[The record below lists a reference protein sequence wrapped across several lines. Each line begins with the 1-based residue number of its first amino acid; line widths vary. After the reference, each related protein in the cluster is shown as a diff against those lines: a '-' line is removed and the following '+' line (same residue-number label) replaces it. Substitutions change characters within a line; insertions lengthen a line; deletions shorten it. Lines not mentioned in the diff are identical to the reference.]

1 MKDTHIDGPVVVTGA
16 NGFIGARLVQKLS
29 QLGVELVRID
39 ASGAD
44 GAYPVDICS
53 AAVADLIPESS
64 RIVHLAALSTSGS
77 CKAEPARAAEVNISG
92 TLNLA
97 QAARARGAKQFV
109 FASTEW
115 VYGNSSN
122 EEPAFEKNPIDIT
135 ALNDTYAVTKLAA
148 ESLLRTTELFE
159 DLMVLRFGIV
169 YGPRSENWS
178 AAESLLAAAARG
190 QVEVGSLST
199 ARRFIFVDD
208 VVDGVIRSLG
218 RKGHDVLNIAGS
230 KLASL
235 GDVIAESEKIL
246 GREVEVR
253 ETNSGAISVRNPD
266 PSHAMA
272 VLDWRPEIDLHEGLS
287 RVAAHLGLI
296 S

>member
-1 MKDTHIDGPVVVTGA
+1 MTDTKIDGPVVVTGA

-29 QLGVELVRID
+29 QLGVEVVRID
-39 ASGAD
+39 ASGTDDAH
-44 GAYPVDICS
+44 PVDICS
-53 AAVADLIPESS
+53 PAVADLIPPSS
-64 RIVHLAALSTSGS
+64 RVVHLAALSTSGS
-77 CKAEPARAAEVNISG
+77 CKADPARAAEVNIGG

-97 QAARARGAKQFV
+97 QAARNSGAQQFV

-115 VYGNSSN
+115 VYGSSSS

-135 ALNDTYAVTKLAA
+135 ALSDTYAVTKLAA
-148 ESLLRTTELFE
+148 ESLLRTTGIFE
-159 DLMVLRFGIV
+159 DLIILRFGIV

-208 VVDGVIRSLG
+208 VVDGIISSLG
-218 RKGHDVLNIAGS
+218 RKGHDVLNIAGTQ
-230 KLASL
+230 LASL

-246 GREVEVR
+246 GRKVEVR
-253 ETNSGAISVRNPD
+253 ETNPTAISVRNPD
-266 PSHAMA
+266 PAHAIA
-272 VLDWRPEIDLHEGLS
+272 VLGWRPEVDLHEGLS
-287 RVAAHLGLI
+287 RVAAHLGLGA
-296 S
+296 

>member
-53 AAVADLIPESS
+53 AAVADLIPASS

-97 QAARARGAKQFV
+97 QAARTRGAKQFV

-115 VYGNSSN
+115 VYGSSSN

-148 ESLLRTTELFE
+148 ENLLRTTDLFE

-218 RKGHDVLNIAGS
+218 HKGHDVLNIAGS

-253 ETNSGAISVRNPD
+253 ETNGGAISVRNPD

>member
-1 MKDTHIDGPVVVTGA
+1 MTQISIDGPVVVTGA

-29 QLGVELVRID
+29 ERGVDVVRID

-44 GAYPVDICS
+44 GAHPVDICS
-53 AAVADLIPESS
+53 PAVADLIPESS

-77 CKAEPARAAEVNISG
+77 CKDQPARAAEVNIGG

-97 QAARARGAKQFV
+97 QSARARGSKQFV

-115 VYGNSSN
+115 VYGSSSS

-148 ESLLRTTELFE
+148 ENLLRTTGLFD

-178 AAESLLAAAARG
+178 AAESLLAAAAKG
-190 QVEVGSLST
+190 LVEVGSLST

-208 VVDGVIRSLG
+208 VVDGIIASLG
-218 RKGHDVLNIAGS
+218 RPGHDVLNIAGS

-235 GDVIAESEKIL
+235 GDVITESEKIL
-246 GREVEVR
+246 GRTVEVR
-253 ETNSGAISVRNPD
+253 ETNPTAISVRNPD
-266 PSHAMA
+266 PAHAMA
-272 VLDWRPEIDLHEGLS
+272 VLGWRPEVDLREGLS
-287 RVAAHLGLI
+287 RVASHLGLG